1 MNKFEELPK
10 NVREVIGLA
19 YDLSVHCAFD
29 TIKNSIAQRISRQ
42 LEFAIESYWPEYFTA
57 SIEIMRAG
65 QIVKT
70 EKTKK
75 VKE

>member
-42 LEFAIESYWPEYFTA
+42 LEFAIESYWPEHFT
-57 SIEIMRAG
+57 IPVEIMKAG
-65 QIVKT
+65 KI
-70 EKTKK
+70 EK